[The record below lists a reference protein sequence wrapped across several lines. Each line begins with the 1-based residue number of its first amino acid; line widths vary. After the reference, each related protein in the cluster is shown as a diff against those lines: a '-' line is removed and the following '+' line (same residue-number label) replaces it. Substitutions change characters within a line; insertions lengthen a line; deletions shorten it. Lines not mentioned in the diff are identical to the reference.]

1 MGLRGLVAAALAL
14 VITGCSATSASERTN
29 TATNTATSPTGNQA
43 GSGAFIAASATTLD
57 LDQLDDV
64 LVAELQTFRTTQGM
78 ATLKRDAQ
86 LDAAAQALATVMA
99 RKNDL
104 SHSADGQR
112 AGDRIE
118 DAGYVLCTQGA
129 PWAENIARSSQFG
142 TTADL
147 ANTIMTGWIN
157 SPGHRKNMVGAFAEV
172 GLAVAETS
180 DGSRVYAAQVFATP
194 GRGRCL

>member
-14 VITGCSATSASERTN
+14 VITGCSATSASERPIPP
-29 TATNTATSPTGNQA
+29 PTRPPLPQA
-43 GSGAFIAASATTLD
+43 IRRASGAFIAASATTLD

-64 LVAELQTFRTTQGM
+64 LVTELQTFRTTQGM
-78 ATLKRDAQ
+78 ATLSAMPNWTPPRKRWP
-86 LDAAAQALATVMA
+86 TVMA

-194 GRGRCL
+194 GPGRCL

>member
-142 TTADL
+142 TTVDL

-194 GRGRCL
+194 GPGRCL

>member
-29 TATNTATSPTGNQA
+29 TATHTSTSPTGDQA
-43 GSGAFIAASATTLD
+43 GSGAFTAASATPLD
-57 LDQLDDV
+57 LGQLDDV
-64 LVAELQTFRTTQGM
+64 LVTELQTLRTTQGM

-194 GRGRCL
+194 GPGRCL

>member
-57 LDQLDDV
+57 LNQLDDV

-129 PWAENIARSSQFG
+129 PWAEKYRWDRAASS
-142 TTADL
+142 
-147 ANTIMTGWIN
+147 
-157 SPGHRKNMVGAFAEV
+157 
-172 GLAVAETS
+172 
-180 DGSRVYAAQVFATP
+180 AAQGCLGARTSASATEAAFDLLAAADSCLFQCLP
-194 GRGRCL
+194 G